1 MRVEYRHQCY
11 TVYVGDSVWICVN
24 SGLLDGLIELM
35 SRQESDPHAAAS
47 ANDARHRVARQNET
61 LHAQLADARAK
72 LAAVGRLVNCEH
84 GNIQVGDDELER
96 CQDCGSA
103 VRWTP
108 DILDVTE
115 SLKLLGR
122 IRAALAATG
131 REESRV

>member
-47 ANDARHRVARQNET
+47 ANDARHRVARQTET

-72 LAAVGRLVNCEH
+72 LAAVERIVEQWHNEAEALRYD
-84 GNIQVGDDELER
+84 VGEAQR
-96 CQDCGSA
+96 VSVYRHTA
-103 VRWTP
+103 
-108 DILDVTE
+108 
-115 SLKLLGR
+115 SR

>member
-72 LAAVGRLVNCEH
+72 LAAVERLAEELARSNDRGWVS
-84 GNIQVGDDELER
+84 NIADEF
-96 CQDCGSA
+96 
-103 VRWTP
+103 
-108 DILDVTE
+108 
-115 SLKLLGR
+115 
-122 IRAALAATG
+122 RAALAVTG